1 MDDFTASNIAVSDE
15 KREEELE
22 KKTKGT
28 VDHTKLKEDIAAARQ
43 HCSEVLLTPN
53 TLTMTKPSWRTG

>member
-1 MDDFTASNIAVSDE
+1 MDDFTVSNIAVSDE

-28 VDHTKLKEDIAAARQ
+28 VDHTKLKADIAAARQ
-43 HCSEVLLTPN
+43 QCSEVFVR
-53 TLTMTKPSWRTG
+53 TLPICKQYVARGA